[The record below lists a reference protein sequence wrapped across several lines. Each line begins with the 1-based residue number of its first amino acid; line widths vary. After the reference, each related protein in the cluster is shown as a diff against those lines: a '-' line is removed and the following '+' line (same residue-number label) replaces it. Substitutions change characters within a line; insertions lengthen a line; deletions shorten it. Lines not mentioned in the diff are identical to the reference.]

1 MSWEVWEMSL
11 RTWCFNRG
19 IARSLLRRFWLL
31 WAAYFAVLL
40 FLFPVM
46 LMSRVHG
53 IYDRDLYFNYTA
65 LNTVQPC
72 VMVTVAAAL
81 LSVMA
86 AFGWL
91 YSPRQS
97 NLMASLPISRPSLFL
112 TSAAV
117 SLGMCLGAVLLT
129 ALLTLSV
136 AVPTG
141 QVQAWAVGQ
150 WLLTVSLACVG
161 YFGFALFCAMLTG
174 NLVVLPVLFVLLGCG
189 VVVAESCMRHLMGY
203 FIFGM
208 PVAAEKLVAFSPL
221 AAIFTGFRVAGVTDE
236 LGVAVPDSYVLSGG
250 GLMAAYALCGLV
262 LGALALLLF
271 RRRAMERAGDTVAF
285 DLLRPLFRLC
295 MALGCALVLPSAVFN
310 WLFNHTIF
318 GTAAAV
324 LLAVLSCLG
333 AFAGWYAAEMIMH
346 KTLNVFFRDWKRLSL
361 LCAAI
366 LLFFAAGESDLLGF
380 ERHVP
385 SPDEI
390 ESVTFNG
397 LSLTEEDNLARMCTL
412 HESIVSHKAVHEH
425 AAQGESFVFSYQL
438 KNGGTLMRSYRLA
451 LTRDEV
457 LDPRSDLN
465 GVNALF
471 RTREALELLTL
482 RNFPL
487 DDVRITGGMIEA
499 QTAERHESIA
509 LSAEEA
515 EALLREAVLP
525 DLEEGCLDAQYR
537 YYWPDLDYYTHGSL
551 VNLYFNAVS
560 KSAPDK
566 QYMGVAVPEN
576 YYLGVAV
583 RTDSRCTVPYLREH
597 YGIEVLPNGVINPPG
612 EYDLLYGLEFDYDS

>member
-1 MSWEVWEMSL
+1 MSL

-117 SLGMCLGAVLLT
+117 SLGMCLGAILLT

-189 VVVAESCMRHLMGY
+189 VVVAESCMRHLMRRKAGR
-203 FIFGM
+203 FLSPGGD
-208 PVAAEKLVAFSPL
+208 LHRFS
-221 AAIFTGFRVAGVTDE
+221 GRGGHRRAGRGCARQLCALRRRSD
-236 LGVAVPDSYVLSGG
+236 G
-250 GLMAAYALCGLV
+250 GLCAV
-262 LGALALLLF
+262 RTGAG
-271 RRRAMERAGDTVAF
+271 RAG
-285 DLLRPLFRLC
+285 
-295 MALGCALVLPSAVFN
+295 
-310 WLFNHTIF
+310 
-318 GTAAAV
+318 AAAV
-324 LLAVLSCLG
+324 P
-333 AFAGWYAAEMIMH
+333 
-346 KTLNVFFRDWKRLSL
+346 
-361 LCAAI
+361 
-366 LLFFAAGESDLLGF
+366 AAGHGA
-380 ERHVP
+380 RRRYG
-385 SPDEI
+385 
-390 ESVTFNG
+390 G
-397 LSLTEEDNLARMCTL
+397 L
-412 HESIVSHKAVHEH
+412 
-425 AAQGESFVFSYQL
+425 
-438 KNGGTLMRSYRLA
+438 
-451 LTRDEV
+451 
-457 LDPRSDLN
+457 
-465 GVNALF
+465 
-471 RTREALELLTL
+471 
-482 RNFPL
+482 
-487 DDVRITGGMIEA
+487 
-499 QTAERHESIA
+499 
-509 LSAEEA
+509 
-515 EALLREAVLP
+515 
-525 DLEEGCLDAQYR
+525 
-537 YYWPDLDYYTHGSL
+537 
-551 VNLYFNAVS
+551 
-560 KSAPDK
+560 
-566 QYMGVAVPEN
+566 
-576 YYLGVAV
+576 
-583 RTDSRCTVPYLREH
+583 
-597 YGIEVLPNGVINPPG
+597 
-612 EYDLLYGLEFDYDS
+612 